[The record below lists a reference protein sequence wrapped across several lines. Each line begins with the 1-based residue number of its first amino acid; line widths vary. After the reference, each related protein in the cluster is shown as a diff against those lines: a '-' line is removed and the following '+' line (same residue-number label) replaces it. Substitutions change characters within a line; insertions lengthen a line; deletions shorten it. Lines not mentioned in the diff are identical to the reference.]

1 MAGIA
6 TEDQQRSPKDCSAA
20 AVLTLFPRPAVH
32 TPLSDRMSNPTAEDI
47 VKQAQSGNTGAVK
60 TLTDLKLEE
69 FNKRLADLEA
79 RNSELLKL
87 NEELRASNAELYSFA
102 AQVSRQD
109 QPAAVQTV
117 TAGTVGTTLQPQAV
131 TYAAQA
137 QVTPAEAA
145 QMQQKAREDR
155 QVNDVLVE
163 MGYAKPKNDTTPND
177 GM

>member
-1 MAGIA
+1 
-6 TEDQQRSPKDCSAA
+6 
-20 AVLTLFPRPAVH
+20 
-32 TPLSDRMSNPTAEDI
+32 MSNPTAEDI
-47 VKQAQSGNTGAVK
+47 VRQAQSGNTGAVK

-79 RNSELLKL
+79 KNSELLKL

-102 AQVSRQD
+102 AQVSRQTD

-117 TAGTVGTTLQPQAV
+117 ATGAVGTTLQPQAV

-163 MGYAKPKNDTTPND
+163 MGYVKPKNDTTPND

>member
-1 MAGIA
+1 
-6 TEDQQRSPKDCSAA
+6 
-20 AVLTLFPRPAVH
+20 
-32 TPLSDRMSNPTAEDI
+32 MSNPTAEDI

-79 RNSELLKL
+79 KNSELLRL

-102 AQVSRQD
+102 AQVSRQAD